1 MIHGQRER
9 ERERERSGGERYCT
23 MFRARETS
31 KGGNEHGFLGFT
43 MWFAVGGEQSLVG
56 SAT

>member
-1 MIHGQRER
+1 MGRER

-31 KGGNEHGFLGFT
+31 KGGNEHGFLGFA